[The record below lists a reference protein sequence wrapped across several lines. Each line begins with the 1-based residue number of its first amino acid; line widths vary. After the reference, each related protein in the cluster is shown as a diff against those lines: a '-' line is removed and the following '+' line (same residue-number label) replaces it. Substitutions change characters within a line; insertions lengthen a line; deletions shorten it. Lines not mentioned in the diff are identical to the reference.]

1 MQCFQ
6 VRRRSTFMRLG
17 HSALMRKALE
27 KEQKIQNEM
36 IQSLM
41 PQKVAQEVMQG
52 SYDSEDEDVQEEATD
67 VIVAS
72 GNENVNDVQ
81 MNSLS
86 TNKKVEKKGSVEK
99 KSSKSRDS
107 ISFSDDTDDSVDEN
121 EPLRGVEAGTC
132 KRKFI

>member
-86 TNKKVEKKGSVEK
+86 TNKKVEKKGSVA
-99 KSSKSRDS
+99 SP
-107 ISFSDDTDDSVDEN
+107 V
-121 EPLRGVEAGTC
+121 
-132 KRKFI
+132 